1 MTTLRRAAAS
11 ALALALAMGTP
22 ACSAPVIEAGPPV
35 AGGAQAV
42 PSVAVSPQAWSAA
55 FTSFGSWLA
64 TPSGLAI
71 AAIDPAL
78 ASLATLAPEA
88 RRAALLPAAEHL
100 APAMASRLAQIAAL
114 ARPEQ
119 EEVVLAVSTAR
130 RSAAE
135 LRSAQRTAEAL
146 KPPVAEAA
154 VEVEGPAAPPA
165 SGAPKRDIAPLLPAQ
180 PRAPPG
186 PGSGLPGPGS
196 GPPGF
201 YAPGHW
207 SPAAV
212 GDRRYAARLAAA
224 ARLLSTGEGNS
235 GAAAKRD
242 LLETVRKKDGA
253 VYSHLMRV
261 GLVAGLLAW
270 HMGFPL
276 DAARRIAWAG
286 RAHDVGKRDD
296 AILALVNKPEKLTQ
310 QERRVVERHAAVGAG
325 IIQADAA
332 LDPMSRRVAMRAAES
347 HHENFDGTGYPHGLK
362 GERIPLEAR
371 IVAAADFYDA
381 LMEDRPYRAG
391 LGQERTLA
399 LMEKERAKFDPAV
412 FRAFLALLGPAFSK
426 N

>member
-1 MTTLRRAAAS
+1 MLPWMTTLRRAAAS
-11 ALALALAMGTP
+11 ALALALALGTP
-22 ACSAPVIEAGPPV
+22 ACSAPIIEGGPPV

-42 PSVAVSPQAWSAA
+42 PTIVPSPQVWSAA
-55 FTSFGSWLA
+55 FASFGSWLA
-64 TPSGLAI
+64 TPSGLAV
-71 AAIDPAL
+71 AAIDPSL

-88 RRAALLPAAEHL
+88 RRAALMPAAEHL
-100 APAMASRLAQIAAL
+100 SPAMASRLAQVAAL

-135 LRSAQRTAEAL
+135 LRSAKRTAEAL
-146 KPPVAEAA
+146 KPPAAEAA
-154 VEVEGPAAPPA
+154 VEEEGPAASPA
-165 SGAPKRDIAPLLPAQ
+165 SGTPKKDIAPLLPAR

-186 PGSGLPGPGS
+186 
-196 GPPGF
+196 F
-201 YAPGHW
+201 YDPAHW

-212 GDRRYAARLAAA
+212 GDRRYAARLEAA
-224 ARLLSTGEGNS
+224 ARLLSTGEGNN
-235 GAAAKRD
+235 GAAARRD

-261 GLVAGLLAW
+261 GLMAGLLAW

-296 AILALVNKPEKLTQ
+296 AILALVNKPGKLTQ
-310 QERRVVERHAAVGAG
+310 QERREVERHAALGAG
-325 IIQADAA
+325 IIRADAA

-371 IVAAADFYDA
+371 IVAVADFYDA

-399 LMEKERAKFDPAV
+399 LMAKERAKFDPAV
-412 FRAFLALLGPAFSK
+412 FRALLTSLGPSFSK